1 MTAHHAARGASLV
14 RLAAVWRWAFC
25 ALLLVAAA
33 GCTRG
38 ADEAKLATDV
48 QNRLDRELSPDLFE
62 LVGLKR
68 EGSAPL
74 AAGESGAPRVI
85 VYYNASL
92 RLARDYTF
100 GGWDQLA
107 PSSVAYALGASDKG
121 VFGLQATN
129 RAGEVVRA
137 YGSAIYEEGP
147 DGWVAVS
154 AVPAERTTAAPDL
167 DATGPS
173 LRSKQLIDALAARV
187 NLPPPGVTPQD
198 DQIIADELARATENI
213 ERRVQRR
220 ANTFTLATGAADS
233 EYARFGRSFVEA
245 VGAAAPAV
253 KLRQRESEGS
263 VDNAQLL
270 VRGEAD
276 YAIIQADVAAAAVA
290 GEDVFA
296 RGGPLASLRAV
307 GGLFPEAVH
316 IIVPENSPIREVGQ
330 LRGHRVAIGALGSGT
345 RFDALAVLEAHG
357 LKVTDLADARGDT
370 TSAALARLKRGEL
383 HAVFLTALAPTRA
396 LQQFAVSPGLR
407 LVPLSAAAMKRI
419 IELRP
424 GLTPLTLPAN
434 TYPKQHEPVMAVA
447 SMALLV
453 TTADAPDGEVA
464 AVADLV
470 FQRMPAQYAG
480 SADVIRVSP
489 ENQRRGV
496 TIPLHHGLL
505 PRQSSPST
513 GG

>member
-1 MTAHHAARGASLV
+1 MTAHHAARGASRV
-14 RLAAVWRWAFC
+14 RPAAVWRWALC
-25 ALLLVAAA
+25 ALLAAAA
-33 GCTRG
+33 GCARG
-38 ADEAKLATDV
+38 ADEARLTTDV
-48 QNRLDRELSPDLFE
+48 QNRLDRELSPDLFDI
-62 LVGLKR
+62 VGLKR

-74 AAGESGAPRVI
+74 PAGEAGASRVI
-85 VYYNASL
+85 VYFNASL

-100 GGWDQLA
+100 GGWDQLP

-121 VFGLQATN
+121 VFGLRATN

-154 AVPAERTTAAPDL
+154 AVPAERTAAAPDL

-198 DQIIADELARATENI
+198 DQIIADELTRATENI

-245 VGAAAPAV
+245 VTAAAPAV

-270 VRGEAD
+270 ARREVD
-276 YAIIQADVAAAAVA
+276 YAIMQADVAAAALV
-290 GEDVFA
+290 GEDAFA
-296 RGGPLASLRAV
+296 GSGPLSTLRAV

-316 IIVPENSPIREVGQ
+316 IVVPESSPIRDVGQ

-357 LKVTDLADARGDT
+357 LKVTDLAEARGDA

-383 HAVFLTALAPTRA
+383 HAMFLTTLAPTRA

-407 LVPLSAAAMKRI
+407 LIPLSAAAMKRI

-470 FQRMPAQYAG
+470 FQRMPAQYSG
-480 SADVIRVSP
+480 SGDVIRVSP
-489 ENQRRGV
+489 DNQRRGV